1 MPAYT
6 AGGVMG
12 NYRRTYANAG
22 VKILNE
28 SPRIPKIARL
38 AVISHPR
45 NPKVQ
50 QKLPP
55 LMGEAIRSGGRD

>member
-1 MPAYT
+1 
-6 AGGVMG
+6 MG

-22 VKILNE
+22 VEILNE
-28 SPRIPKIARL
+28 SLRIPKTARL
-38 AVISHPR
+38 TVISHLR

-55 LMGEAIRSGGRD
+55 LMGEAIRLGGRD